1 MAKSDATRSVL
12 RGFGTRGTKRHDNRR
27 LWNNKSHILMQFGV
41 PVMQA
46 LLGEDLRSLS
56 RKETKLLKQRFR
68 GRFQPTDDVVLE
80 TLREIGDSGFGSS
93 ETIAPVLP
101 KAQGCQM
108 ETVNGN
114 AILEATKT
122 NVSSDEILPDIV
134 CDIPSRPCADS
145 SIAATLPRRD
155 LSGCEKGLPCSGQR
169 TTVNTFQSKENVP
182 DIHCEE
188 PSLNP
193 PVACTPW
200 ASPPGSHLPGRED
213 HSAWRGKKSTV
224 HPTNSGQQ
232 TEPSTG
238 ADGSTGISLS
248 TVARADNSTL
258 DASILR
264 TTPVVTIHGQRV
276 FGDSMP
282 RSQVASAPSVED
294 IVREVRQQIQYLNRS
309 VNAQL
314 QQQIQHMNSYVKE
327 ELKNDFQHLS
337 NQVDELRAIMHANV
351 GAVLRTIPKHAAPDN
366 TAAAS
371 LLLSL
376 AGER

>member
-134 CDIPSRPCADS
+134 GEDPYRPSPHIH
-145 SIAATLPRRD
+145 IATTTLPRTE
-155 LSGCEKGLPCSGQR
+155 LSGCEKGLACSGQKA
-169 TTVNTFQSKENVP
+169 TVSSVNTFQSKENVP
-182 DIHCEE
+182 DNGPAESSEE
-188 PSLNP
+188 LPDIRDPVPRCQLPSLLLTNDILSELHEAIQP
-193 PVACTPW
+193 LNECVKALLPKQDQHRSNCDNEDLKQEIR
-200 ASPPGSHLPGRED
+200 HLTK
-213 HSAWRGKKSTV
+213 RG
-224 HPTNSGQQ
+224 N
-232 TEPSTG
+232 
-238 ADGSTGISLS
+238 
-248 TVARADNSTL
+248 
-258 DASILR
+258 
-264 TTPVVTIHGQRV
+264 
-276 FGDSMP
+276 
-282 RSQVASAPSVED
+282 
-294 IVREVRQQIQYLNRS
+294 
-309 VNAQL
+309 
-314 QQQIQHMNSYVKE
+314 E
-327 ELKNDFQHLS
+327 ELKKEIQHLIDCAKEEIEK
-337 NQVDELRAIMHANV
+337 NYRQLGNEFKELRAMIQGNAGGV
-351 GAVLRTIPKHAAPDN
+351 WRATPKHDARDSI
-366 TAAAS
+366 AAATW
-371 LLLSL
+371 LVSL
-376 AGER
+376 AGDR

>member
-80 TLREIGDSGFGSS
+80 KLREIGETCLGSS
-93 ETIAPVLP
+93 ETIAPVLQP
-101 KAQGCQM
+101 CQR

-114 AILEATKT
+114 DILEAKKT

-182 DIHCEE
+182 DNGPAESSEE
-188 PSLNP
+188 LPDIRDPVPRCQLPSLLLTNDILSELHEAIQP
-193 PVACTPW
+193 LNECVKALLPKQDQHRSNCDNEDLKQEIR
-200 ASPPGSHLPGRED
+200 HLTK
-213 HSAWRGKKSTV
+213 RG
-224 HPTNSGQQ
+224 N
-232 TEPSTG
+232 
-238 ADGSTGISLS
+238 
-248 TVARADNSTL
+248 
-258 DASILR
+258 
-264 TTPVVTIHGQRV
+264 
-276 FGDSMP
+276 
-282 RSQVASAPSVED
+282 
-294 IVREVRQQIQYLNRS
+294 
-309 VNAQL
+309 
-314 QQQIQHMNSYVKE
+314 E
-327 ELKNDFQHLS
+327 ELKKEIQHLIDCAKEEIEK
-337 NQVDELRAIMHANV
+337 NYRQLGNEFKELRAMIQGNAGGV
-351 GAVLRTIPKHAAPDN
+351 WRATPKHDARDSI
-366 TAAAS
+366 AAATW
-371 LLLSL
+371 LVSL